1 MSMKMKRR
9 IRIVML
15 IFIALWMFVIF
26 SFSADTGIESH
37 TLSDICVTIFNKVI
51 YRFTGKDLR
60 IAISA
65 EHYMWIELCFRK
77 LAHMF
82 IYFVLAISVMLF
94 LYTFKLNMFV
104 RIVMSLF
111 YCFVYA
117 LSDEF
122 HQLFVDGRGASFF
135 DALIDTT
142 GAMLGII
149 VALILYCIAYTLYYK
164 VKHNKYPRNAKHLS
178 QS

>member
-65 EHYMWIELCFRK
+65 E
-77 LAHMF
+77 
-82 IYFVLAISVMLF
+82 
-94 LYTFKLNMFV
+94 
-104 RIVMSLF
+104 
-111 YCFVYA
+111 
-117 LSDEF
+117 
-122 HQLFVDGRGASFF
+122 
-135 DALIDTT
+135 
-142 GAMLGII
+142 
-149 VALILYCIAYTLYYK
+149 
-164 VKHNKYPRNAKHLS
+164 
-178 QS
+178 